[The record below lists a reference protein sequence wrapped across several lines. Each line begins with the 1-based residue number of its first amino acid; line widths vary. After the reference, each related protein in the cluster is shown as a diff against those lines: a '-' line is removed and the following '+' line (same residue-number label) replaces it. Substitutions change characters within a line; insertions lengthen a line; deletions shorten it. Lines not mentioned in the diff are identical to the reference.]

1 MWGVFVFYKYSLY
14 LQKTAYTMLRQL
26 FLCLW
31 ALLIAPLALTAQ
43 DKGVDIFVLS
53 SQAVSSE
60 WGQRM
65 MQPIDALMQERP
77 DLEFSISNLPFM
89 AFSTVEDLKNARDSV
104 IARHTHRPR
113 LVILVGGSSF
123 HFAPP
128 IQQHWPGIPM
138 LLLGEQDYYCD
149 MDYTLFGPGNPKA
162 HRHSL
167 ILLKNHGANLTLV
180 SAPFMLR
187 RTVETILQ
195 IQPGLE
201 KLYFV
206 AGENYLSKERQ
217 WRLEKYMLE
226 NHPEITYHR
235 ISSLYTTTDQLIST
249 LKEESSSKMAVIYG
263 SWLIRKDF
271 FNNGSTRHNTLS
283 LIESLAPT
291 YTMFGSDLTKHN
303 KTIGYFSYSQEEY
316 IRTVLQRILDV
327 LDHGLPPSEMPFVY
341 LEAGVPTLNY
351 SAMENFGLDTNL
363 IPPAAVVRNKP
374 LSFWHSYKKQILW
387 GALILLI
394 TLGLF
399 VLISMSHSMRAM
411 KKARIMAENA
421 NKMKTAFIQN
431 MSHEVRTPLNAITG
445 FSQLLCLPDGYVPDD
460 EKSEYLSYIMNN
472 SQLLT
477 VMVNDMLDIAD
488 MENGRYSINNAST
501 NLNEVIRQAIK
512 AVEYRVPPGV
522 KIIQLPGLDENERYL
537 TDGLRV
543 QQILI
548 NFLTNA
554 CKYAN
559 GGEIVIGS
567 SLVENPGYVTL
578 YVSDNGP
585 GVPADKAESIF
596 DRFYKLDYNK
606 QGAGLGLS
614 ICRMMADN
622 LGGKVWLD
630 TQYTEGARF
639 VLTIPKKE
647 VV

>member
-1 MWGVFVFYKYSLY
+1 
-14 LQKTAYTMLRQL
+14 MLRQL
-26 FLCLW
+26 SLCLW
-31 ALLIAPLALTAQ
+31 ALLIAPLALAAQ
-43 DKGVDIFVLS
+43 NKGADIFVLS
-53 SQAVSSE
+53 SQATTSE
-60 WGQRM
+60 WGIRM
-65 MQPIDALMQERP
+65 MEPIEDLAQDRP
-77 DLEFSISNLPFM
+77 DLDISVSNLPFM
-89 AFSTVEDLKNARDSV
+89 AYATVESLEHARDSA
-104 IARHTHRPR
+104 IALQTHRPR

-123 HFAPP
+123 HFAPHV
-128 IQQHWPGIPM
+128 QRHWPGVPM

-149 MDYTLFGPGNPKA
+149 IDYTLYGPGNPQA

-167 ILLKNHGANLTLV
+167 IILKNHGTNLTLV
-180 SAPFMLR
+180 SAPSMLR

-249 LKEESSSKMAVIYG
+249 LKQESSSKMAVIYG

-271 FNNGSTRHNTLS
+271 PDNGSTRHNTLS
-283 LIESLAPT
+283 LIESIAPT

-303 KTIGYFSYSQEEY
+303 KVIGYFSYSQEEY
-316 IRTVLQRILDV
+316 IRTVQQRILDV
-327 LDHGLPPSEMPFVY
+327 LDHGLQPSEMPFVY

-351 SAMENFGLDTNL
+351 RAMENFGLNTAL
-363 IPPAAVVRNKP
+363 IPPDAVVIDKP
-374 LSFWHSYKKQILW
+374 QTFWLTYKKQIIT
-387 GALILLI
+387 GAFILLI
-394 TLGLF
+394 VLGLF
-399 VLISMSHSMRAM
+399 VFISMYHSMRAL
-411 KKARIMAENA
+411 KKARILAENA

-445 FSQLLCLPDGYVPDD
+445 FSQLLCLPDGYVSDD
-460 EKSEYLSYIMNN
+460 EKAEYLSYIMNN

-488 MENGRYSINNAST
+488 MENSRYSINSTPT

-512 AVEYRVPPGV
+512 AVEYRIPPG
-522 KIIQLPGLDENERYL
+522 IQLIQLPGIDEKARYM

-559 GGEIVIGS
+559 AGEVVIGS
-567 SLVENPGYVTL
+567 SLIENPGYITF

-585 GVPADKAESIF
+585 GVPADKADSIF

-630 TQYTEGARF
+630 THYTEGARF
-639 VLTIPKKE
+639 VLTIPKEE

>member
-1 MWGVFVFYKYSLY
+1 
-14 LQKTAYTMLRQL
+14 
-26 FLCLW
+26 
-31 ALLIAPLALTAQ
+31 
-43 DKGVDIFVLS
+43 
-53 SQAVSSE
+53 
-60 WGQRM
+60 
-65 MQPIDALMQERP
+65 
-77 DLEFSISNLPFM
+77 
-89 AFSTVEDLKNARDSV
+89 
-104 IARHTHRPR
+104 
-113 LVILVGGSSF
+113 
-123 HFAPP
+123 
-128 IQQHWPGIPM
+128 M

-149 MDYTLFGPGNPKA
+149 IDYTLFGPGNPQA

-167 ILLKNHGANLTLV
+167 IILKNHGANLTLV
-180 SAPFMLR
+180 SAPSMLR

-235 ISSLYTTTDQLIST
+235 ISSLYTTTDQLIAT
-249 LKEESSSKMAVIYG
+249 LKQESSSKTAVIYG

-271 FNNGSTRHNTLS
+271 SVNSATRHNTLS
-283 LIESLAPT
+283 LIESITPT

-303 KTIGYFSYSQEEY
+303 KVIGYFSYSQEEY
-316 IRTVLQRILDV
+316 IRTVQQRILDV
-327 LDHGLPPSEMPFVY
+327 LDHDLQPSEMPFVY

-351 SAMENFGLDTNL
+351 SAMENFGLNTAL
-363 IPPAAVVRNKP
+363 IPLDAVVIDKP
-374 LSFWHSYKKQILW
+374 QSFWHTYKKQIIT
-387 GALILLI
+387 GAFILLI
-394 TLGLF
+394 VLGLF
-399 VLISMSHSMRAM
+399 VFISMYHSMRAL
-411 KKARIMAENA
+411 KKARILAENA

-445 FSQLLCLPDGYVPDD
+445 FSQLLCLPDGYVSDD
-460 EKSEYLSYIMNN
+460 EKAEYLSYIMNN

-488 MENGRYSINNAST
+488 MENSRYSINNTPT

-512 AVEYRVPPGV
+512 AVEYRIPPGI
-522 KIIQLPGLDENERYL
+522 KLIQLPGIDEKARYM

-559 GGEIVIGS
+559 AGEIVIGS
-567 SLVENPGYVTL
+567 SLIENPGCITF

-630 TQYTEGARF
+630 THYTKGARF
-639 VLTIPKKE
+639 MLTIPKQE